1 MDSTGKQ
8 NEAKGHEIEA
18 ARQQPCM
25 GYHKIHCTEYPGEG
39 AEYEWA
45 DDGKWYRPHKIPALS
60 RSCGLD
66 GSVDRLEHPG
76 LDARQGQKIFL
87 FLSQTSTQLWSPPIL
102 LFNVYGGGELFLLR
116 ANRSGCETDHLSHIH
131 LCAA

>member
-66 GSVDRLEHPG
+66 GSVDTETRTSGARCQAGTKDFSFFIPNIHPALEPTH
-76 LDARQGQKIFL
+76 
-87 FLSQTSTQLWSPPIL
+87 PPI
-102 LFNVYGGGELFLLR
+102 
-116 ANRSGCETDHLSHIH
+116 
-131 LCAA
+131 